1 MRKLKICK
9 AIAVTLVAGM
19 IITGYKGSI
28 TKRHYE
34 MAYAGNGS
42 FNSAYRLTEPM
53 TCDYADL
60 DSFVILICTKG
71 ACRVSCGEEEVKLTA
86 GHTLLVSAEA
96 ENVTLAPEGET
107 TILESYV

>member
-1 MRKLKICK
+1 M
-9 AIAVTLVAGM
+9 
-19 IITGYKGSI
+19 
-28 TKRHYE
+28 
-34 MAYAGNGS
+34 
-42 FNSAYRLTEPM
+42 TEPM

>member
-19 IITGYKGSI
+19 IITCYKGSI

-42 FNSAYRLTEPM
+42 FNSEVSSVVDIEDNADDKNANEDKDFLIITWDEESQVVDRLANIM
-53 TCDYADL
+53 NADIYKPQI
-60 DSFVILICTKG
+60 SG
-71 ACRVSCGEEEVKLTA
+71 
-86 GHTLLVSAEA
+86 
-96 ENVTLAPEGET
+96 
-107 TILESYV
+107 SYIKV